1 MSDETIGA
9 EPDMIGIMVTDMARA
24 VAFYRL
30 LGLSFPQAAENREN
44 PENTENAP
52 HVETTLRG
60 GLRLALDL
68 QSMVEGFHPD
78 AAPTG
83 EGRMTL
89 AFRLPSA
96 AAVDDA
102 WKRITG
108 AGHASVLEPFD
119 APWGQRYATVRD
131 PDGTPLDL
139 FAWT

>member
-1 MSDETIGA
+1 MNESIGA
-9 EPDMIGIMVTDMARA
+9 ELDMIGIVVTDMSRSL
-24 VAFYRL
+24 AFYRL
-30 LGLSFPQAAENREN
+30 VGLEFAEGAEDS
-44 PENTENAP
+44 P

-60 GLRLALDL
+60 GIRLALDL

-83 EGRMTL
+83 QGRMSV

-102 WKRITG
+102 WKRITD
-108 AGHASVLEPFD
+108 AGHGSVLDPFD

-131 PDGTPLDL
+131 PDGSSLDL
-139 FAWT
+139 FAWA

>member
-1 MSDETIGA
+1 MALAFPDMTDETIGA
-9 EPDMIGIMVTDMARA
+9 EPDMIGILVTDMARS

-30 LGLSFPQAAENREN
+30 LGLSFPDGAEDS
-44 PENTENAP
+44 P

-68 QSMVEGFHPD
+68 QSMVEDFHPD

-83 EGRMTL
+83 DGRMSL

-96 AAVDDA
+96 DAVDDA
-102 WKRITG
+102 FTRVTA
-108 AGHASVLEPFD
+108 AGYGSVLKPFD

-131 PDGTPLDL
+131 PDGTSLDL

>member
-1 MSDETIGA
+1 MCHVTDETIGA
-9 EPDMIGIMVTDMARA
+9 EPDMIGILVTDMARS

-30 LGLSFPQAAENREN
+30 LGLTFPEGAESG
-44 PENTENAP
+44 P

-68 QSMVEGFHPD
+68 QSMVETFHPG
-78 AAPTG
+78 AAPSG
-83 EGRMTL
+83 AGRMTL

-102 WKRITG
+102 WARVTA

-119 APWGQRYATVRD
+119 APWGQRYATVSD
-131 PDGTPLDL
+131 PDGTSLDL

>member
-30 LGLSFPQAAENREN
+30 LGLSFPEVAEHAEHA
-44 PENTENAP
+44 ESAP

-83 EGRMTL
+83 EGRMAL

-102 WKRITG
+102 WKRITE
-108 AGHASVLEPFD
+108 AGHGSVLEPFD

>member
-1 MSDETIGA
+1 MSEESIGA

-30 LGLSFPQAAENREN
+30 LGLSFGEDAE
-44 PENTENAP
+44 TSP

-68 QSMVEGFHPD
+68 QSMVEGFLPD

-102 WKRITG
+102 WKRITE
-108 AGHASVLEPFD
+108 AGHGSVLEPFD